1 MLLSTLA
8 LLAEGQAQVPWWYQ
22 LLPWVF
28 IIFIL
33 YMILIRPVQRQERER
48 QALLASVKK
57 NDKVLLTSGIYATVV
72 SIAEKEDEIVVKVD
86 DNTRLKIIKGA
97 IMRNI
102 SGEEALKA
110 ARAGATLP
118 VKADDKPPVT
128 ASSAFKAK

>member
-8 LLAEGQAQVPWWYQ
+8 LLAEGQAQGRNEPWWFA

-33 YMILIRPVQRQERER
+33 YLILIRPVQRQERER
-48 QALLASVKK
+48 RMMLESIKK
-57 NDKVLLTSGIYATVV
+57 NDKVLLTSGIYATIV

-86 DNTRLKIIKGA
+86 DNTRLKVIKGA

-110 ARAGATLP
+110 ARAA
-118 VKADDKPPVT
+118 A
-128 ASSAFKAK
+128 A